1 MVSHAT
7 LDGHVVQQKRKK
19 HPYQYEL
26 FYAFLPYSFSSSG
39 EIIRLISS
47 SVLSS
52 FLRQNSTN
60 SLASLTVSERLSILI
75 SLASKALTI
84 SFNRCMAASEVVYSV
99 LFMFYSSCYID
110 FSRNQILIGK

>member
-52 FLRQNSTN
+52 FLRQKSTN
-60 SLASLTVSERLSILI
+60 SLASITVSERLSILI
-75 SLASKALTI
+75 SWLPKLQQFLSI
-84 SFNRCMAASEVVYSV
+84 AARLLHK
-99 LFMFYSSCYID
+99 LFYPLFSCFI
-110 FSRNQILIGK
+110 

>member
-26 FYAFLPYSFSSSG
+26 FYAFLPYSFSSPG
-39 EIIRLISS
+39 EIIHLISS

-52 FLRQNSTN
+52 FLRQKSTN
-60 SLASLTVSERLSILI
+60 SLASITVSERLSILI
-75 SLASKALTI
+75 SLASKPPTI
-84 SFNRCMAASEVVYSV
+84 SFNRCKASSQVVLSV
-99 LFMFYSSCYID
+99 ISMFYFFC
-110 FSRNQILIGK
+110 